1 MTAMTDFVTLLQRNR
16 NIPVD
21 PPAPDACHA
30 RTPPRVHPKDLVTG
44 DTDPVTTVA
53 VVLAAG
59 AGSRFAGET
68 HKLLAPF
75 RSTSVIDTV
84 LDAVEGAGFDHV
96 VIVTGAADIPAS
108 LLDRPRFQVVH
119 NPRWSEGQATSV
131 QSGIAAAAELGADA
145 VVIGLGDQP
154 LVTSECWRRVAA
166 GPTPIVVA
174 TYDGQRGNPVRLAR
188 SVWPFLPTEGDV
200 GARHVLAQHPELV
213 SEVAC
218 GGSSADIDTQEDL
231 DQWN

>member
-1 MTAMTDFVTLLQRNR
+1 M
-16 NIPVD
+16 
-21 PPAPDACHA
+21 
-30 RTPPRVHPKDLVTG
+30 
-44 DTDPVTTVA
+44 TTVA

-96 VIVTGAADIPAS
+96 VVVTGAADIPPS
-108 LLDRPRFQVVH
+108 LLDRPRFRVAH
-119 NPRWSEGQATSV
+119 NPRWSEGQATSL
-131 QSGIAAAAELGADA
+131 QTGIHVADELGADA
-145 VVIGLGDQP
+145 VVVGLGDQP
-154 LVTSECWRRVAA
+154 LVTSDCWRRVAS
-166 GPTPIVVA
+166 GRTPMCVA
-174 TYDGQRGNPVRLAR
+174 TYEGQRGNPVRLER
-188 SVWPFLPTEGDV
+188 SVWPLLPTEGDV
-200 GARHVLAQHPELV
+200 GARHVLAHHPEMI

-218 GGSSADIDTQEDL
+218 EGSSADIDTQEDL